1 MLLLAPPRSW
11 GKSRYRELEIPV
23 QHVIG
28 TEAGGEIWP

>member
-11 GKSRYRELEIPV
+11 GKSRYSELEILA